1 MSCGPPLTLMKR
13 TTLPALTVSAA
24 GSKAALLVPSPV
36 IFTSTTA
43 AGVAVAA
50 GGAGAAFAVA
60 TAAVCEAS
68 PFFSPPQAA
77 TPNTASVLSTVQRI
91 ADLLRSLRCELV
103 NAFTIYPSPSKAGG
117 LDPLRFSSLPST
129 LEPMPAPALPQMRP
143 EDLALQLDRGE
154 RVQLLDIRASE
165 RVAQARV
172 TFGPGLDFR
181 ALPASEIYQLS
192 SLEPLR
198 LDRAQPV
205 VVICGHG
212 NSSRKAT
219 QYLRDKGFEAFSVT
233 GGMAAWETV
242 HLPRALSPTPTL
254 QHVIQLDRVGKGA
267 LSYVL
272 VSDGDAVVVD
282 PGRHLERYDAL
293 LAELG
298 ATPAAVVDTHIHADY
313 VSGARAAA
321 ARWQVPYF
329 LHSDDAVSP
338 YDQTPGKLTYQALSD
353 GDTIAFGRA
362 TLRAAHVPGH
372 TLGSVALLADDGLVL
387 TGDFLFMKSVG
398 RPDLAGQTESWA
410 KLLWHSLERAR
421 QSWPSDLLVL
431 PAHYASEAERRA
443 DRAIA
448 ARFDVISATNEAAAI
463 QDERVFLKWIADHQA
478 AFPDAYRTIKEA
490 NLGLVELS
498 DPDEE
503 TLESGANQ
511 CGPSRRSRR
520 GRSNACAVPCRSA
533 SADASPAS
541 PWRNGSAITAPR

>member
-13 TTLPALTVSAA
+13 TTLPVLTVSVA

-43 AGVAVAA
+43 VGVAVAA
-50 GGAGAAFAVA
+50 AGAGAAFAVA
-60 TAAVCEAS
+60 TAACEAS

-91 ADLLRSLRCELV
+91 ADLLRSLRYELV
-103 NAFTIYPSPSKAGG
+103 NAFTIYPPPSKAGA
-117 LDPLRFSSLPST
+117 LDPLRFSSLPTT
-129 LEPMPAPALPQMRP
+129 LEPMPAPAFPQMRP

-165 RVAQARV
+165 RVAQVRV

-181 ALPASEIYQLS
+181 AVPASEIYQLS

-205 VVICGHG
+205 AVICGHG

-254 QHVIQLDRVGKGA
+254 QHVIQLDRIGKGA

-282 PGRHLERYDAL
+282 PGRHLERYDEL
-293 LAELG
+293 LTVLG
-298 ATPAAVVDTHIHADY
+298 ATPAAVIDTHMHADY
-313 VSGARAAA
+313 LSGARAGA

-329 LHSDDAVSP
+329 VHPDDARSP
-338 YDQTPGKLTYQALSD
+338 YDGAEGRFTHQSLTE

-362 TLRAAHVPGH
+362 TLVAAHVPGH
-372 TLGSVALLADDGLVL
+372 TLGSTALVADEALAL
-387 TGDFLFMKSVG
+387 TGDFLFVKSVG
-398 RPDLAGQTESWA
+398 RPDLGGQRDAWA
-410 KLLWHSLERAR
+410 AQLWDSLERVR
-421 QSWPSDLLVL
+421 REWPGDLLVL
-431 PAHYASEAERRA
+431 PAHYASETDRRA
-443 DRAIA
+443 DRSVA
-448 ARFDVISATNEAAAI
+448 ARFDVIAATNEAMGL
-463 QDERVFLKWIADHQA
+463 QDRRAFLAWVTARTTT
-478 AFPDAYRTIKEA
+478 PPEAYRTIKLA
-490 NLGLVELS
+490 NLGLV
-498 DPDEE
+498 DVTD
-503 TLESGANQ
+503 
-511 CGPSRRSRR
+511 
-520 GRSNACAVPCRSA
+520 
-533 SADASPAS
+533 ADAEILEFGP
-541 PWRNGSAITAPR
+541 NE